1 MRENLRRRIAS
12 IESFVSIYSSR
23 KLSSYSD
30 QQLFDIICDHL
41 GKAGEEIRSRGIEE
55 LSDAQLL
62 SIMRGF

>member
-1 MRENLRRRIAS
+1 MS
-12 IESFVSIYSSR
+12 SSR